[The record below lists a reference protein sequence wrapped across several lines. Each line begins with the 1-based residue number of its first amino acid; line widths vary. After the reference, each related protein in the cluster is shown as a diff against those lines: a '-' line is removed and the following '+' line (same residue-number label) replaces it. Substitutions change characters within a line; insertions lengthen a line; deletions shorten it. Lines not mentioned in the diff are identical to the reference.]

1 MAVFYV
7 SFKRMSYVR
16 ICTSYFFFANYLR
29 WQFFGLCYGF
39 IVFLLSSLQP
49 FPLWTRHAPAT
60 YFQPELCFVLPPEYY
75 HTDSSYSCQ
84 YSTGSMA
91 THSFPAFLMV
101 YEVLFPI
108 KKCGRSFES
117 SWYQGPLCLIGN
129 QLDEITLW
137 QKAVVVRQRSPAIA

>member
-1 MAVFYV
+1 MNGAPCIYPT
-7 SFKRMSYVR
+7 SFLPI
-16 ICTSYFFFANYLR
+16 IC
-29 WQFFGLCYGF
+29 
-39 IVFLLSSLQP
+39 VDSSLAFVMVSLYSRCLRCSLSPYELVTLQP
-49 FPLWTRHAPAT
+49 PTFNQSYAS
-60 YFQPELCFVLPPEYY
+60 YCPEYY

-117 SWYQGPLCLIGN
+117 SW
-129 QLDEITLW
+129 
-137 QKAVVVRQRSPAIA
+137 